1 MDNVNLEAL
10 LEETKRIVLAAGE
23 IILDHWD
30 KPKDIRRKGRIDL
43 VTQTDLAVEAFCKEK
58 LADLLPG
65 CSFLAEESSGKAA
78 LGPPTW
84 IIDPLD
90 GTTNYAHGLPFVCTS
105 VALWDGEKTVLGVV
119 NAPILKECFTA
130 VRGRGAFRNGKPI
143 RVSQEDDLEAA
154 LVATGFPY
162 AIERYLD
169 RAVGCFGKMLSNVQG
184 MRRAGAAALDLA
196 YVACGRF
203 EAFYEAALNPWDV
216 AAGWLLVTEA
226 GGTVT
231 QFAPDAPYE
240 LGADRIF
247 ASNGALHGALG
258 DLLLEGW
265 GRD

>member
-1 MDNVNLEAL
+1 MHDINLEAL
-10 LEETKRIVLAAGE
+10 LEETKRIVLDAGE
-23 IILDHWD
+23 IIRDHWD

-43 VTQTDLAVEAFCKEK
+43 VTRTDLAVEAFCKEK
-58 LADLLPG
+58 LAEILPG
-65 CSFLAEESSGKAA
+65 CSFLAEESSAKAVP
-78 LGPPTW
+78 GPLTW

-105 VALWDGEKTVLGVV
+105 VALWDGEKPILGVI
-119 NAPILKECFTA
+119 NAPMLNECFTA
-130 VRGRGAFRNGKPI
+130 ARGRGARLNGKPI
-143 RVSQEDDLEAA
+143 RVSEEGDPVAA

-162 AIERYLD
+162 DIERYLEQVV
-169 RAVGCFGKMLSNVQG
+169 RCFKKILANVQG
-184 MRRAGAAALDLA
+184 MRRVGAAALDMA

-203 EAFYEAALNPWDV
+203 EAFYESALNPWDV

-231 QFAPDAPYE
+231 QFAPDAPYV
-240 LGADRIF
+240 LGAENLL

-258 DLLLEGW
+258 ALLLEGG